1 MLQRILVALDGSKLG
16 EMACPYAEEIAKALG
31 SEVVLVSICKPNE
44 SQYRN
49 MHQLYIQKMADLMR
63 THLREA
69 KVKWVVLDGRP
80 AEQII
85 DYAEKNSIDLIIMTS
100 HGRSGIMPW
109 AMGNIPDKVMQ
120 RVSIP
125 VLLVKVTDLTVEKGP
140 LLSKILIP
148 LDGSESGEAPLPYI
162 RELASKL
169 KSEVTLLQVVA
180 PGQHVHTVGGLDYFL
195 LAENQV
201 ESTKEDARQY
211 LEKTREKLSGTK
223 GDIRV
228 EVKVG
233 DNTAHE
239 IIEFAKK
246 TDSSLIALS
255 THGHSD
261 IREWVFGGVTH
272 KVLHSSNASILLVR
286 AKKTKV

>member
-44 SQYRN
+44 SQYRH

-85 DYAEKNSIDLIIMTS
+85 DYAEKN
-100 HGRSGIMPW
+100 SGIMPW